1 MARAR
6 EAEVVARL
14 ALEAG
19 SGCLVD
25 ADFAIC
31 DEVAGRLGV
40 LLDPLVLG
48 EVVVEVVTVP
58 GLFFVFVGFVG
69 LAVVVEPDA
78 PGVAETEA
86 WVGVPEAGGA
96 EGASPSPVQSAELRA
111 SRCSDFIVCSSPFQ
125 FCFFDSL

>member
-1 MARAR
+1 
-6 EAEVVARL
+6 
-14 ALEAG
+14 
-19 SGCLVD
+19 LVD
-25 ADFAIC
+25 ADFAVC

-48 EVVVEVVTVP
+48 EVVVEVVVVP

-86 WVGVPEAGGA
+86 WVVVREAGGGVG
-96 EGASPSPVQSAELRA
+96 GA
-111 SRCSDFIVCSSPFQ
+111 D
-125 FCFFDSL
+125 